1 MSSVVGKYGTLLV
14 FVVLALV
21 FTVVSGCSDTFTTE
35 SSTDS
40 RETNLKSQEER
51 NRVDEL
57 WVISSRSETRSN
69 LTVEQIKEI
78 LEANRERF
86 TTADGEIDDNLLR
99 RFVIDYF
106 NLVEIII
113 DNDEIDELLGRI
125 ETGCRLKPNTKTI
138 KVTIV
143 VKNK

>member
-1 MSSVVGKYGTLLV
+1 MSSVVSKYGTLLV

-21 FTVVSGCSDTFTTE
+21 FAVVSGCSDTFTTQN
-35 SSTDS
+35 STDS
-40 RETNLKSQEER
+40 RGTNLKSHEEH
-51 NRVDEL
+51 NQVDEL

-78 LEANRERF
+78 LEANSDRF
-86 TTADGEIDDNLLR
+86 TTADGEIDDELLR
-99 RFVIDYF
+99 QFVIDYF
-106 NLVEIII
+106 DYVEVVIG
-113 DNDEIDELLGRI
+113 NDEIDEILRRI
-125 ETGCRLKPNTKTI
+125 ETSSGLKPNTKTI